1 MNESHQARVQTGI
14 REAFRRIAPEVD
26 LDSIDPAADIREEAD
41 LDSVDAI
48 NLMVVIDE
56 KLGVEIPESD
66 YDQITTLQ
74 DMTRYLEARIRPGPE
89 SQADRLQG
97 QG

>member
-1 MNESHQARVQTGI
+1 MNESDQTRVRAGI
-14 REAFRRIAPEVD
+14 REAFRHIAPEVD
-26 LDSIDPAADIREEAD
+26 LESIDPAANIREEAD

-48 NLMVVIDE
+48 NLIVLLDK

-74 DMTRYLEARIRPGPE
+74 DMTRYLEAHASRDPE
-89 SQADRLQG
+89 S
-97 QG
+97 